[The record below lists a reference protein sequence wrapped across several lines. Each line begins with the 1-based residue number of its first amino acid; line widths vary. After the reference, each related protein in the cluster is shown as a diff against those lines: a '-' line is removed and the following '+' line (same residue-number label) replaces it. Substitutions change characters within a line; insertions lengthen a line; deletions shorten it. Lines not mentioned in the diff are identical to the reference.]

1 MNFDT
6 KYLIRW
12 GIPGWI
18 FILIMALYFFFF
30 ADDKT
35 LAEFTNKNVFFVGVT
50 FALIGVPLG
59 YIFNQLHMYFDWV
72 EREDWAD
79 FFKHEIKIDE
89 YFVKGKGYP
98 ERYRYLL
105 AKKHEVGSVLVSF
118 VLSTLIILFLNI
130 THENYAV
137 IKWLFLFV
145 VFILSFIWWR
155 LRCYSTENAWAHY
168 VHLRDLASPPTM
180 TTTEDVPEGRP
191 KYEKNLFN
199 SSEIM
204 KKYKDENSL
213 ENLGIDELDIII
225 STIENE
231 MQSKTG
237 YKGFFASILSILVA
251 LVIVVFTS
259 DINIIIKGVGVMIY
273 IFIVALYFFVSAKEL
288 NKLHEYLRILKFVK
302 ANK

>member
-30 ADDKT
+30 ADGKT

-98 ERYRYLL
+98 ERYRYLI
-105 AKKHEVGSVLVSF
+105 AKKHEVGSILVSF
-118 VLSTLIILFLNI
+118 VLSTIIILFLNFSY
-130 THENYAV
+130 EDYAGS
-137 IKWLFLFV
+137 KWLFLFV
-145 VFILSFIWWR
+145 VFILSIIWWR
-155 LRCYSTENAWAHY
+155 LRCYSTKNAWTHY
-168 VHLRDLASPPTM
+168 VHLRDLASPPTITTDEDM
-180 TTTEDVPEGRP
+180 TENGL
-191 KYEKNLFN
+191 KYMKNLFN
-199 SSEIM
+199 PSVIM
-204 KKYKDENSL
+204 KQYKDEKSL
-213 ENLGIDELDIII
+213 KKLSSDELKIMIQTTEYGI
-225 STIENE
+225 QQLLGQKSLFT
-231 MQSKTG
+231 
-237 YKGFFASILSILVA
+237 ASFSSLIA
-251 LVIVVFTS
+251 LVIVLLTFNNEKKLTLL
-259 DINIIIKGVGVMIY
+259 GVGGY
-273 IFIVALYFFVSAKEL
+273 GFILSVYYVVSNREI
-288 NKLHEYLRILKFVK
+288 NKLNAYLSLLRYVE